1 MNISEAGIDLARE
14 FEGDVRNIYTD
25 GAGHKTVGIGHKVL
39 TGEVFNCPLSDDDVA
54 ELFRKDCAVAVG
66 AVNRLVKVQL
76 TQNAFDAL
84 VDFTYNLGAGSLVG
98 STLLTL
104 LNAGNYIAAANEFPR
119 WDKERVNGEL
129 VESAG
134 LARRRAAEKSLFL
147 LA

>member
-1 MNISEAGIDLARE
+1 MELGKNGIDLARE
-14 FEGDVRNIYTD
+14 FEGDVRTIYTD
-25 GAGHKTVGIGHKVL
+25 EAGHKTIGIGHKVL
-39 TGEVFNCPLSDDDVA
+39 AGEVFNCPLLDDDVA
-54 ELFRKDCAVAVG
+54 GLFRKDCAVAAD

-84 VDFTYNLGAGSLVG
+84 VDFTYNLGAGSFAG
-98 STLLTL
+98 SHLLTL

-134 LARRRAAEKSLFL
+134 LARRRAAEKALFIS
-147 LA
+147 